1 MDTLHTDNIKLTSFS
16 HGGGCGCK
24 ISPGLL
30 TEILKSSSGFPIP
43 EQLLVGI
50 ETADDAAVYKLND
63 EQALIAT
70 TDFFM
75 PIVDDP
81 FDFGRIAATNAISD
95 VYAMG
100 GTPIMAL
107 ALVAMPIKQLS
118 IDIIGKI
125 IKGGETVCTDAG
137 IPIAGGHSIDSV
149 EPIYGLVVMG
159 LVHPSKVKRNSDA
172 QAGDK
177 LILGKPLGV
186 GILSAA
192 LKKGQLDAEGY
203 AAMLATTTQ
212 LNRPGIAL
220 SNLPSVHAITDV
232 TGFGLLGHL
241 LEVARGSKLKA
252 RINMAQIPM
261 LRNVHQLA
269 ESGFVTGASERNWAG
284 YGHDVNLAATI
295 TPVQK
300 ALLTDPQTS
309 GGLLVSCSPAAVE
322 QVLAIF
328 AQEGFAHAAVIGEM
342 SAGAARVEVLP

>member
-1 MDTLHTDNIKLTSFS
+1 MDTLYTDNIKLTSFS

-125 IKGGETVCTDAG
+125 IKGGETVCTEAG

-159 LVHPSKVKRNSDA
+159 LVHPSRIKRNSGA
-172 QAGDK
+172 RAGDK

-192 LKKGQLDAEGY
+192 LKKGQLDAAGY

-212 LNRPGIAL
+212 LNRPGMAL
-220 SNLPSVHAITDV
+220 SNLPDVHAITDV

-252 RINMAQIPM
+252 RISMAQVP
-261 LRNVHQLA
+261 LLQNVRQLA

-284 YGHDVNLAATI
+284 YGHDVNLAASI

-309 GGLLVSCSPAAVE
+309 GGLLVSCSPAAVD

-328 AQEGFAHAAVIGEM
+328 AQAGFADAAVIGEM
-342 SAGAARVEVLP
+342 SAGAARIEVTP